1 MYGRGRCTDMN
12 CKKTVFIKQKNDCG
26 IFAARLQGYS
36 SFYRPIATKDC
47 SIFPHTFS
55 VRNKKAAGYIS
66 SFILI
71 HVLLDPILTT
81 LQLFVVV
88 EV

>member
-26 IFAARLQGYS
+26 IFAARFRGYF

-47 SIFPHTFS
+47 SIFS
-55 VRNKKAAGYIS
+55 A
-66 SFILI
+66 
-71 HVLLDPILTT
+71 HVFGPK
-81 LQLFVVV
+81 
-88 EV
+88 